1 MKYFLF
7 TLLLIS
13 SFPVAAQV
21 QTFFLESDT
30 ADVVDILSLAT
41 EEETPIRD
49 RGVFFR
55 LRPGCPGIELETT
68 ADEEDPN
75 QYRITSVEYTSE
87 ADVLEIRGFKSG
99 NRSMSGFGIRSQIG
113 REQDGVTLSAGPAKF
128 RNRDPTID
136 REERR
141 RRYNPT
147 DRSSQGVAL
156 VINIR
161 TR

>member
-21 QTFFLESDT
+21 QTFFLDGDT
-30 ADVVDILSLAT
+30 ADFVDILSLAT
-41 EEETPIRD
+41 DEETPIRD
-49 RGVFFR
+49 RGIFFR
-55 LRPGCPGIELETT
+55 LRPGCPGIELETE
-68 ADEEDPN
+68 ASDDSN

-87 ADVLEIRGFKSG
+87 ADVLEIRGFRSG
-99 NRSMSGFGIRSQIG
+99 NRPMSGFGIRSQIG